1 MTWVGLRGATVRPSR
16 VALALLVRTEELIH
30 GSTGGQPSHNF

>member
-1 MTWVGLRGATVRPSR
+1 MGWSPLATDRSSR

-30 GSTGGQPSHNF
+30 VRTGGQPSHIF